1 VTPIPETTPAATP
14 APTSAPA
21 ALAFAFPAEDADG
34 NADRLGVAAPE
45 HITIPLARNALN
57 TVTVPI
63 AISGT
68 TSWTLSVSDL
78 KHENRGR
85 MTAVGQPAVA
95 LRSHLQVAVPP
106 NRGLRLDTESDTVIY
121 SGSGDFVAQ
130 VTIGQRIGP
139 YDPPGTY
146 SIVLVFRVISG
157 F

>member
-1 VTPIPETTPAATP
+1 L
-14 APTSAPA
+14 
-21 ALAFAFPAEDADG
+21 ALAFPAGDAAG
-34 NADRLGVAAPE
+34 NSDRLGVVAPE
-45 HITIPLARNALN
+45 HITIPLERSALN
-57 TVTVPI
+57 TVSVPV

-68 TSWTLSVSDL
+68 ASWTLSVSDL
-78 KHENRGR
+78 KRENRGR

-95 LRSHLQVAVPP
+95 LKSYLQVAVPP
-106 NRGLRLDTESDTVIY
+106 NRGLRLDAEAGAVIY

-130 VTIGQRIGP
+130 VVIGQRIGP